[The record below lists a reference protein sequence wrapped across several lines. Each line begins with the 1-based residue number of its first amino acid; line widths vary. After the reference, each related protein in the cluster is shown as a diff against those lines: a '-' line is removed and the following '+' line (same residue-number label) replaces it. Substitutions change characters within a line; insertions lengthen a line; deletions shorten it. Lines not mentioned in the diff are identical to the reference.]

1 MPFDFVA
8 SPARQSR
15 KARGLTNYL
24 AGHAAEASVAR
35 HYEDRG
41 IAICAR
47 NWRGITGEIDLI
59 GRCGDDV
66 IFVEV
71 KKSRSHDLAGAQ
83 DHELL
88 KKRIVRAGFGVEG
101 RIGGEEEAPAAT
113 GKQRWQ
119 PSVGHGVRRS
129 RPTLPTISLCSRA
142 R

>member
-1 MPFDFVA
+1 MPFDFVS
-8 SPARQSR
+8 SPVRQSR

-59 GRCGDDV
+59 GRRGDEV

-71 KKSRSHDLAGAQ
+71 KQSQTHDMAASHISQAQIGRIFATVDEFLAGEPKGLLTDLRIDLALVDGQ
-83 DHELL
+83 
-88 KKRIVRAGFGVEG
+88 G
-101 RIGGEEEAPAAT
+101 RIEVVENAFAG
-113 GKQRWQ
+113 
-119 PSVGHGVRRS
+119 
-129 RPTLPTISLCSRA
+129 
-142 R
+142 